1 VDKKHNI
8 GRIIREHRKSIPL
21 SLEQLSSVS
30 GVSVSHLG
38 RIETGERVPSPGVLQ
53 KIAKPL
59 NFDLMELLVGAGYL
73 SPEPS
78 NLYKEQ
84 RNKLRA
90 ELNTLIKRVASDN
103 NRIKEIVDRLQMS
116 T

>member
-21 SLEQLSSVS
+21 SLEQLPSIS

-38 RIETGERVPSPGVLQ
+38 RIENGERVPSPGVLL
-53 KIAKPL
+53 KIAKSL

-78 NLYKEQ
+78 NLSNEP
-84 RNKLRA
+84 RNKLRVS
-90 ELNTLIKRVASDN
+90 LTH
-103 NRIKEIVDRLQMS
+103 
-116 T
+116 